1 MSLLFLLWTIVL
13 ILGLMTWRTSVTHPH
28 QILADRL
35 KSLTLAPSAITSLL
49 QKITQS
55 KWLNP
60 GWTVKRTTN
69 LKKAQATIDLVNPA
83 LSIQQFLSLKQL
95 IWISFVILFWFYIWF
110 GDVSWARSG
119 RLLVLVALSLALP
132 HLWLQ
137 VQKERHLRT
146 LNEEVPY
153 FIDLLSL
160 TLQTGLNIE
169 QALQHVVHNKT
180 GVMAQ
185 TIKTELKKLQ
195 LGHSLE
201 QILKNLRDQIPNA
214 EFQHFI
220 TSLLRSKKLGV
231 SLSNTLQIQSE
242 LIRTKR
248 RQKAE
253 ELSRTAAVKI
263 SLPLVLFIFPALL
276 IIYIGPGLLNLMSQ
290 TS

>member
-1 MSLLFLLWTIVL
+1 MSLLIILWLAVL
-13 ILGLMTWRTSVTHPH
+13 ILGLLVWGTSATHPH
-28 QILADRL
+28 QIIQQGL
-35 KSLTLAPSAITSLL
+35 KSLPLNTSPVTSLL
-49 QKITQS
+49 QKITRS
-55 KWLNP
+55 KWLRP

-69 LKKAQATIDLVNPA
+69 LDKAKETIDLVQSP
-83 LSIQQFLSLKQL
+83 LSLPQFLSLKQL
-95 IWISFVILFWFYIWF
+95 IWLSFVVLFWLYIWF

-119 RLLVLVALSLALP
+119 RLLLLVALSMALP

-137 VQKERHLRT
+137 VQKERHLRA

-169 QALQHVVHNKT
+169 QALQHVVGNKT

-185 TIKTELKKLQ
+185 TIKVELKKLQ

-201 QILKNLRDQIPNA
+201 QILQNLRQQIPNA

-220 TSLLRSKKLGV
+220 TSLLRAKKLGV

-276 IIYIGPGLLNLMSQ
+276 LIYIGPGLLNLMSQ
-290 TS
+290 T